1 MFIEKVISRVK
12 YFFLLTY
19 KLLLFLY
26 IDANIFF
33 FSFVCLFINYVFY
46 LFLFILF
53 LFIGHEIISAI
64 EYKSFLNYFFFKN
77 YILIFYINFFFNLK
91 KPKTTFKYLL
101 ISWVYLLR
109 FSMHYQNQLINS
121 QLILNLYIIIN

>member
-1 MFIEKVISRVK
+1 VFIEKVISRVK

-77 YILIFYINFFFNLK
+77 NILIFYINFFFNLK

-109 FSMHYQNQLINS
+109 FSMHYQNQFINS

>member
-77 YILIFYINFFFNLK
+77 NILIFYINFFFNLK

-109 FSMHYQNQLINS
+109 FTMHYQNQLINS